1 MDLILDL
8 AIHLLAMIV
17 GMIEF
22 LLYTEHSIYIT
33 PNTQSNLMRWV

>member
-8 AIHLLAMIV
+8 AINLMAMIV

-22 LLYTEHSIYIT
+22 PLFTGHNIYIT
-33 PNTQSNLMRWV
+33 PNTQSNLMR